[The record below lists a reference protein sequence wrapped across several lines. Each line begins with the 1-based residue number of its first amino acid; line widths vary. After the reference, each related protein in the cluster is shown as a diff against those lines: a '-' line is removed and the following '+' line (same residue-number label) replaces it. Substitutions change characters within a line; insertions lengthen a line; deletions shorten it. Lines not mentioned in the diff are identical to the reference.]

1 MNSPRMPAKLH
12 FCRKICL
19 TFTHRIEKY
28 LLPLEKRLFHYIGPL
43 IPEAEALKTEA
54 LIVSS
59 VIEISVCV
67 CVCLSVCLSVR
78 PLEVRVFDLGT

>member
-1 MNSPRMPAKLH
+1 MPEVSSG
-12 FCRKICL
+12 KIM
-19 TFTHRIEKY
+19 TRSF
-28 LLPLEKRLFHYIGPL
+28 GPL

-67 CVCLSVCLSVR
+67 SVCVSVR
-78 PLEVRVFDLGT
+78 PLEIRVFDLGT